1 MRFGVVTFPGS
12 NCDQDCVYVLR
23 SVLGQDVDAVW
34 HEDRSLDGLDAIVL
48 PGGFA
53 HGDYLRAGA
62 IAARAPVM
70 SAVGAFARAGRPVL
84 GICNGFQVLLEAGLL
99 PGAMLRNQGLRFRC
113 LPVFVRVEST
123 NTAWTKT
130 LREGQ
135 VLQLPIAHGEG
146 NYFAPEPLLATME
159 DEHQVVFRYS
169 DADGR
174 LASSAN
180 PNGSVR
186 HIAGVCNPAGNV
198 IGLMPHPER
207 ASESVLGSADGRL
220 LFESVLSFLSTRRM
234 SPAGALR

>member
-23 SVLGQDVDAVW
+23 SVLGQDVDEVW
-34 HEDRSLDGLDAIVL
+34 HEDLSVDGLDAIVL

-70 SAVGAFARAGRPVL
+70 SAVGDFAREGGPVL

-99 PGAMLRNQGLRFRC
+99 PGAMLRNEGLRFRC

-123 NTAWTKT
+123 NTAWTTT

-146 NYFAPEPLLATME
+146 NYFAPESLLATM
-159 DEHQVVFRYS
+159 DEGHQVVFRYC
-169 DADGR
+169 DANGG
-174 LASSAN
+174 LAPEAN
-180 PNGSVR
+180 PNGSMR
-186 HIAGVCNPAGNV
+186 SIAGVCNPAGNV
-198 IGLMPHPER
+198 VGLMPHPER

-220 LFESVLSFLSTRRM
+220 LFASVLAFLSTRRM